1 MKSCPKCNNK
11 ISLSSIVK
19 STTTRSGFIRCNE
32 CKSKFRMKYHWFISI
47 TVLVIMILILTNLN
61 MHYVM
66 SRPYVFFRGL
76 LVAIVTIVVYIA
88 LILFTP
94 WQEK

>member
-19 STTTRSGFIRCNE
+19 STTTRSGFIKCDK

-47 TVLVIMILILTNLN
+47 TVLVLMILTLTNLN
-61 MHYVM
+61 THYVM
-66 SRPYVFFRGL
+66 SCPYVFFRGL
-76 LVAIVTIVVYIA
+76 LVAIITMGIYIA